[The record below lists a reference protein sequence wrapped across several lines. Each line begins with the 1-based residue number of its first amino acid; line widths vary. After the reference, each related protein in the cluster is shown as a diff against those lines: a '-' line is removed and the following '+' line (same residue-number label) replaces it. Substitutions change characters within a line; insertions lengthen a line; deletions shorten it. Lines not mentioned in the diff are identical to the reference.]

1 MQVLQKLAVIRCVR
15 SIKWYNSL
23 KQSNFK
29 STHAMTQSNQLPI
42 SVSELNKRAKKLLES
57 DLGLVWLQGEISGF
71 LAANSGHWYFSL
83 KDSKA
88 QVKCA
93 MFRNRNQYTK
103 IQPKNGD
110 KLNVRARVTLY
121 EPRGD
126 YQLNVEYIEAA
137 GIGNLQQQFDRLK
150 QKLTSEGLFDNATKK
165 PLPDSVSSIGIIT
178 SGTGAALHD
187 MLTVLKRRNPLIKIT
202 LYPTL
207 VQGQLAPPSITQ
219 QIQIADTQNHDVLI
233 VGRGGGSIEDLWAF
247 NEEVVARTVF
257 QAQTPIISA
266 VGHEVDFTIQDFVA
280 DIRAPTPSAAAELVS
295 KDLSR
300 LPEYLRQT
308 QKRLKQAFLRA
319 LQQQQQHLDLVRL
332 SLKNPQQKI
341 QQHLSSNHQLHQR
354 LIQVMLTRLHNEKSN
369 FGEVKQTWAGLSPL
383 VQINKYQTIVEK
395 HSTSAT
401 QAIKQSLQLKQHKLA
416 ELLAQLDIVSPL
428 ATLKRGYTITRNADS
443 TIVTSQQQIQCDDK
457 ITTQTKD
464 GRFTSIVTN
473 IGA

>member
-1 MQVLQKLAVIRCVR
+1 MVK
-15 SIKWYNSL
+15 NS
-23 KQSNFK
+23 
-29 STHAMTQSNQLPI
+29 QLPI

-83 KDSKA
+83 KDNKA

-103 IQPKNGD
+103 VSPKNGD

-137 GIGNLQQQFDRLK
+137 GVGTLQQQFEQLK
-150 QKLTSEGLFDNATKK
+150 QKLVQEGLFDPAIKK
-165 PLPDSVSSIGIIT
+165 PVPKSVSNIGIVT
-178 SGTGAALHD
+178 SSTGAALHD
-187 MLTVLKRRNPLIKIT
+187 ILTVLNRRNPLIEIT

-207 VQGQLAPPSITQ
+207 VQGQLAAFSIAQ
-219 QIQIADTQNHDVLI
+219 QIETADGQHHDVLI

-247 NEEVVARTVF
+247 NEEVVARAVF
-257 QAQTPIISA
+257 NAQTPIISA

-300 LPEYLRQT
+300 LPEYLLQT
-308 QKRLKQAFLRA
+308 QKRLEQAFMRR
-319 LQQQQQHLDLVRL
+319 LQQQQQQLDLIRL

-341 QQHLSSNHQLHQR
+341 QQHLSSNQQLHQR
-354 LIQVMLTRLHNEKSN
+354 LVQLMLTRLHNETSH
-369 FGEVKQTWAGLSPL
+369 FGNIKQRWAGLSPL
-383 VQINKYQTIVEK
+383 SSINHYKSVVEK
-395 HSTSAT
+395 HSNRAS
-401 QAIKQSLQLKQHKLA
+401 QSIKQTLQLQQHKLA

-428 ATLKRGYTITRNADS
+428 ATLKRGYTITRKADS
-443 TIVTSQQQIQCDDK
+443 KIITSKKQLACHDT
-457 ITTQTKD
+457 ITTQTSD
-464 GRFTSIVTN
+464 GRFTSIVTEVET
-473 IGA
+473 